1 MPYVTVQVIVPAG
14 TRKRRSGRMPRFMQR
29 YETGF
34 EFAQSAGMTAP
45 LSFQLQQSVV
55 SMLDQ
60 KTLIAR
66 LPVCHRLTPCVSAGN
81 SVNGDAAEERGKVV
95 NAIVTVSH
103 CIENLEKH
111 REKLHRISRRA
122 PHLRYGGSTIA
133 REAGDLIIVKM
144 ALLNAF
150 ASTEIR

>member
-1 MPYVTVQVIVPAG
+1 
-14 TRKRRSGRMPRFMQR
+14 MQR

-45 LSFQLQQSVV
+45 LSFQLQQSVYA
-55 SMLDQ
+55 
-60 KTLIAR
+60 T
-66 LPVCHRLTPCVSAGN
+66 AGN